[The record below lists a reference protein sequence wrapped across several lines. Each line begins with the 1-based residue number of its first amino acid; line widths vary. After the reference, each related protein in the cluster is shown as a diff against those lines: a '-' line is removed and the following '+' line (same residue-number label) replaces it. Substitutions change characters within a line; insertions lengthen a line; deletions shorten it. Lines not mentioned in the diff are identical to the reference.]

1 MYVGGRAGS
10 AGQARSSVLQMSG
23 PARST
28 QDGHCSSDTLGID
41 EVLSFQ
47 EMRGWSYVRGGLDQG
62 FTKGVHCRGPV
73 IPQRK
78 EEHLVLSQ
86 AAVSLTGLWGE
97 RSAQFRAVSGIPRP
111 TDLSRSDRDGVEVLG
126 LKAEGPEAC
135 LSSCH

>member
-1 MYVGGRAGS
+1 MLGGGQ
-10 AGQARSSVLQMSG
+10 GQQAR
-23 PARST
+23 P
-28 QDGHCSSDTLGID
+28 GHLFCKCQGQPGLHKMATVPQTPWELM
-41 EVLSFQ
+41 SFQ

-62 FTKGVHCRGPV
+62 LTKGVHCRGPV

-86 AAVSLTGLWGE
+86 AAVPLTGLWGE
-97 RSAQFRAVSGIPRP
+97 RSVQFRVASGIPKP